1 MYSDKYTTP
10 CLRERVF
17 LTDGTTRNATFLEAT
32 VILLKQFVVLDET
45 ISENA
50 KAD

>member
-1 MYSDKYTTP
+1 M
-10 CLRERVF
+10 LRERDF
-17 LTDGTTRNATFLEAT
+17 PTDRATRNATFLEAT
-32 VILLKQFVVLDET
+32 VILLKQFVFLDET

>member
-10 CLRERVF
+10 CLRERDF

-32 VILLKQFVVLDET
+32 VILLKQSVVLDKT

-50 KAD
+50 